1 VSHLDLKSAMAHA
14 KLGGVEV
21 SSRMFK
27 VGILLVLTL
36 ATAASSFGQ
45 TVKGSE
51 PSADTLIVLQRGA
64 CEQRCAVYRVAIF
77 ADGTLIY
84 QGRHFVRQSG
94 LIKSVIPVEVLNN
107 LIHDFE
113 AAGFFQLEDNYGYAS
128 KEHCESID
136 AGEPTAILTF
146 SNQGRSKTVLHN
158 HGCVGRGTKQLT
170 ELEDKVDHA
179 VGTIKWIK

>member
-1 VSHLDLKSAMAHA
+1 
-14 KLGGVEV
+14 
-21 SSRMFK
+21 MFK
-27 VGILLVLTL
+27 VRMLLVLTL

-64 CEQRCAVYRVAIF
+64 CEQRCAVYRLAIF
-77 ADGTLIY
+77 ADGSVIY

-107 LIHDFE
+107 LINDFE
-113 AAGFFQLEDNYGYAS
+113 AGGFFQLEDNYGYAD
-128 KEHCESID
+128 KDHCQSMD
-136 AGEPTAILTF
+136 SGEPTAILTF
-146 SNQGRSKTVLHN
+146 SNQGRSKTVVHN

-179 VGTIKWIK
+179 VGAVKWIK